1 MKLFIADFGW
11 QGAVIVVAENLE
23 EAKAKAKELGED
35 GLDRDYECALEEVD
49 ITKAHRVFGDE

>member
-35 GLDRDYECALEEVD
+35 GPDRDYECALDEVD
-49 ITKAHRVFGDE
+49 ITKTRWAFVDE

>member
-1 MKLFIADFGW
+1 MKLFIADFRW
-11 QGAVIVVAENLE
+11 AGAVIVVAENLE

-35 GLDRDYECALEEVD
+35 GLHGDDTFEEVD